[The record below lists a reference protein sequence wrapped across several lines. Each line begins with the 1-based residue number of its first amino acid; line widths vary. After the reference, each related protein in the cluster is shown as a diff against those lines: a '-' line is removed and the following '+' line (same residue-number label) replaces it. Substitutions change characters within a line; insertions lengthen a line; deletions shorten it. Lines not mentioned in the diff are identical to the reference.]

1 MANRAKPDVVVRACG
16 DYGEKNAV
24 SALEAVLE
32 PLGGLDWVEKGM
44 RIAVKANLVGPF
56 RPESAAVTH
65 PSLLAAL
72 ARLLTGRGA
81 LVTVG
86 DSPGG
91 IYGRV
96 YLDRVYNAAGMRA
109 VEAAGGRLNY
119 DFGVGEADFAGAAV
133 LKSFA
138 YTRWLDEA
146 DAIINFCKLK
156 AHGMMGMSAAVKNL
170 YGTIPGTFKVEY
182 HYKYS
187 NHRDFAD
194 MLVDLNEYFKPRLS
208 LADAVVAMEGNG
220 PTAGVPRFMGAL
232 LASES
237 PYKLD
242 LACAGLMGLGRDSVP
257 YLKAAYERGLIPA
270 DRSGLLI
277 DGDYEAFIA
286 KDFKNVAVRR
296 ELTFFLGGGFGA
308 LFSKAADRALRPS
321 PRLEDG
327 ACAGCGVCSGL
338 CPAKAIRISAGK
350 ARIDRKA
357 CIRCFCCQEFCP
369 KGAMKVHRP
378 AVARLISRL

>member
-1 MANRAKPDVVVRACG
+1 MTHKAKPDVAVRPCR
-16 DYGEKNAV
+16 DYGEENAV
-24 SALEAVLE
+24 RALEAVLE
-32 PLGGLDWVEKGM
+32 PLGGLDWVERGM

-72 ARLLTGRGA
+72 TGLLADRGA

-91 IYGRV
+91 IYSRA
-96 YLDRVYNAAGMRA
+96 YLDRVYNTAGMRA
-109 VEAAGGRLNY
+109 VEAAGGRLNC
-119 DFGVGEADFAGAAV
+119 DFGVTEASFAEAAV
-133 LKSFA
+133 LKSFT

-170 YGTIPGTFKVEY
+170 YGTIPGTLKVEY

-187 NHRDFAD
+187 NHGDFAD
-194 MLVDLNEYFKPRLS
+194 MLVDLNEYFRPRLS

-220 PTAGVPRFMGAL
+220 PTAGAPRFMGAL

-242 LACAGLMGLGRDSVP
+242 LACAGLIGLGAESDP
-257 YLKAAYERGLIPA
+257 YLKAAR
-270 DRSGLLI
+270 DRALCGRPSGQLI

-286 KDFKNVAVRR
+286 EDFKNVA
-296 ELTFFLGGGFGA
+296 
-308 LFSKAADRALRPS
+308 
-321 PRLEDG
+321 
-327 ACAGCGVCSGL
+327 CAGAYLFHRRG
-338 CPAKAIRISAGK
+338 SA
-350 ARIDRKA
+350 R
-357 CIRCFCCQEFCP
+357 F
-369 KGAMKVHRP
+369 
-378 AVARLISRL
+378 